1 VRVDTNRYVIRS
13 GNVEVC
19 GRHYREEAK
28 VHRRLLIVAACM
40 MFVAAVIAPGAGADP
55 TNAKNATQ
63 LYATCDG
70 QRVDVVVIGN
80 GEFTPAHD
88 LASTSVFIPT
98 AFATTFTFTPAGGG
112 EPFSETDTSAKS
124 APLANTVTC
133 DIPLQTLFSGPEGTS
148 TIQGTVTGF
157 FTPR

>member
-1 VRVDTNRYVIRS
+1 M
-13 GNVEVC
+13 
-19 GRHYREEAK
+19 
-28 VHRRLLIVAACM
+28 HRRLLFVAACVV
-40 MFVAAVIAPGAGADP
+40 FVAAAIAPGAGADP

-63 LYATCDG
+63 LYATCG
-70 QRVDVVVIGN
+70 SQTVNVVVIGN

-98 AFATTFTFTPAGGG
+98 AFDTTFTFTPSGGG
-112 EPFSETDTSAKS
+112 GPSVETDTSAK
-124 APLANTVTC
+124 AARLANTVTC
-133 DIPLQTLFSGPEGTS
+133 TIPLQTLFSGPQGTG